1 VTPRHAPSAEHYA
14 VETHVSVLFFSGDRV
29 YKLRKPVKFGFL
41 DFSSREAREADCHR
55 EVELNRRYAPDVYL
69 GVYDLVDEGQP
80 IDHLVVMKRLPEER
94 RLATLSSEHKV
105 GPADLA
111 DVVRVFL
118 SSEESAAHT
127 AEIDAAAGG
136 EALRAAWRSN
146 EEELTPFVG
155 PIIDRAADER
165 VLELAHSYLLGR
177 ERLLEARI
185 GDRRARDG
193 HGDLRPD
200 DIFMLADGPRIL
212 DCIEFDDRL
221 RYGDVL
227 ADIGFLAMELE
238 CLGAPELSRSA
249 FQSYAELSGDSFPP
263 SLANYYCAARAYVRA
278 KVSCLAAA
286 EHLPGAVEE
295 ARALHEL
302 ARSFLERTRVQ
313 LVLIGGL
320 PGTGKSTLA
329 TALGGAIPAEVLRSD
344 EVRHRLA
351 GNTVPVDV
359 LYGGAMTRATYGQ
372 MLDLAREALELGS
385 SVILDASW
393 TDEAWRKRARL
404 VARGTRSELVEL
416 RCEAPR
422 ALAESRITERL
433 RRGGDASDATVEVA
447 RAMSA
452 GADPWPGSVAVDT
465 SVAEEVALA
474 AALAALGK
482 HPVSGAFAVPV
493 GWDGFGR
500 QGWVR

>member
-1 VTPRHAPSAEHYA
+1 VTSRHASNEHYRA
-14 VETHVSVLFFSGDRV
+14 IETHVSVLFFAGDRV

-41 DFSSREAREADCHR
+41 DFSSRTAREADCHR

-69 GVYDLVDEGQP
+69 GVYDLMDEGQP
-80 IDHLVVMKRLPEER
+80 VDHLVVMRRLPEAR
-94 RLATLSSEHKV
+94 RLATLACEHMV
-105 GPADLA
+105 GPAELA
-111 DVVRVFL
+111 DVVRL
-118 SSEESAAHT
+118 LLKSEQSAAHS
-127 AEIDAAAGG
+127 AEIDAAARG
-136 EALRAAWRSN
+136 EALLAAWRSN

-155 PIIDRAADER
+155 SIIDRAADDL
-165 VLELAHSYLLGR
+165 VLELAHGYLIGR

-212 DCIEFDDRL
+212 DCIEFDDHL
-221 RYGDVL
+221 RYADVL

-238 CLGAPELSRSA
+238 FLGAPELSRSV
-249 FQSYAELSGDSFPP
+249 FQSYAELSDDSFPP
-263 SLANYYCAARAYVRA
+263 SLADYYGAARAYVRA

-286 EHLPGAVEE
+286 EDLPGAEDE

-302 ARSFLERTRVQ
+302 ARSLLERTRVQ
-313 LVLIGGL
+313 LVLVGGP
-320 PGTGKSTLA
+320 PGTGKSTL
-329 TALGGAIPAEVLRSD
+329 TAGIGRAIPAEVLRSD
-344 EVRHRLA
+344 EIRHRLA
-351 GNTVPVDV
+351 GSTAIDV
-359 LYGGAMTRATYGQ
+359 LYGGAMTTATYVR

-393 TDEAWRKRARL
+393 TDEEWRKAARL

-416 RCEAPR
+416 RCEAPLG
-422 ALAESRITERL
+422 LAESRITERL
-433 RRGGDASDATVEVA
+433 RRGGDVSDATVEVA

-452 GADPWPGSVAVDT
+452 GADPWPCSVAIDT
-465 SVAEEVALA
+465 SLSEADAVA

-482 HPVSGAFAVPV
+482 QALSEAFTLPV
-493 GWDGFGR
+493 GPDRFER